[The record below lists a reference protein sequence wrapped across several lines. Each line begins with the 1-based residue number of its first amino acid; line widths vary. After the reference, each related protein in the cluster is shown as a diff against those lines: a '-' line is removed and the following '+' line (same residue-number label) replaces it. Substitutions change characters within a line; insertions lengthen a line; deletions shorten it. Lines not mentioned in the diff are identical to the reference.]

1 LGKVQR
7 IISIVQK
14 SPRRRFFDRIRNMVE
29 RIIISNPKQLQ
40 KSKKAIS
47 EGGTD
52 KLHIIA
58 DFDKTLTTAFV
69 NDKKMPS
76 IISILRDG
84 NYLTP
89 DYGSKAN
96 KLYNKYHPIEIDPK
110 IPLEEKKEAMY
121 EWWTIHFDLL
131 IKSGLNKNDLK
142 KVVESRKAKLRPG
155 FTEFIDFLRTHN
167 IPLVIMSSGGLG
179 GDAISMY
186 LKKEGKLYNNIHIIS
201 NSYEWDKNNNAI
213 AVKPPIIHI
222 MNKGETMI
230 QDFPVFDEIKDRKN
244 VLLLGDSLG
253 DVGMIEGFGYENLIK
268 IGFLNE
274 NTEESLEYYKQNYDV
289 VILNDSSMDYVNDL
303 LKEMIK

>member
-1 LGKVQR
+1 MIKD
-7 IISIVQK
+7 IV
-14 SPRRRFFDRIRNMVE
+14 
-29 RIIISNPKQLQ
+29 ISNPEELE
-40 KSKKAIS
+40 KSRRAIS
-47 EGGTD
+47 ESGVN

-69 NDKKMPS
+69 NGEKMPS

-84 NYLTP
+84 NYLTSN
-89 DYGSKAN
+89 YALKAN
-96 KLYNKYHPIEIDPK
+96 ELYDKYHPIEIDPK
-110 IPLEEKKEAMY
+110 VPLEEKKKAMY
-121 EWWTIHFDLL
+121 EWWATHFDLL
-131 IKSGLNKNDLK
+131 IKSRLNKNDLK
-142 KVVESRKAKLRPG
+142 KVIESRKAKLRPG
-155 FTEFIDFLRTHN
+155 FTEFIGFLRTYN

-186 LKKEGKLYNNIHIIS
+186 LKKEGKLYDNVHIIS

-213 AVKPPIIHI
+213 AVKQPIIHA
-222 MNKGETMI
+222 MNKDETAI
-230 QDFPVFDEIKDRKN
+230 QDFPVFNKIRNRKN

-253 DVGMIEGFGYENLIK
+253 DIGMIQGFDYENLIK

-274 NTEESLEYYKQNYDV
+274 NIEESLEHYNQNYNV